1 MKQHTTRHRVCW
13 VIPQTCDC
21 RILLSTWIFFSL
33 NPNSLL
39 SRNMSLVAKP
49 AALLQQLETA
59 LNQPRLARFKNVI
72 FVLVLI
78 HYWSRLYSKVIVRGP
93 TRAAKDAYSYC
104 LRVCTHR
111 QKSSYHPIYL
121 FYLIY
126 RFFLNNCVVSPL
138 FKQKSTLNCPR
149 H

>member
-1 MKQHTTRHRVCW
+1 MPPQWIVGQT
-13 VIPQTCDC
+13 PQTCDC
-21 RILLSTWIFFSL
+21 RILLNTLIFFSL
-33 NPNSLL
+33 NPNNLL
-39 SRNMSLVAKP
+39 SCNMSLVAKP

-78 HYWSRLYSKVIVRGP
+78 HYWSRLYSKVLVRGP
-93 TRAAKDAYSYC
+93 TRAAKDAYTYC
-104 LRVCTHR
+104 LKVSPHHEIRL
-111 QKSSYHPIYL
+111 YHLKYHAYL
-121 FYLIY
+121 FYFIY
-126 RFFLNNCVVSPL
+126 RFSLNNCAVSPL